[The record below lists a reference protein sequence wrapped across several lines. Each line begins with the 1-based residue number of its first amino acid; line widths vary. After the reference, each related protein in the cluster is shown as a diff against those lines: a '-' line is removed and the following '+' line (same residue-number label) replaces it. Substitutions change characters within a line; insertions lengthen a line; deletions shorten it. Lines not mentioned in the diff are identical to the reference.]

1 MPAGEELQAVLSK
14 HVTRDSLHR
23 FQWLLWKH
31 KKWFEEN
38 LGAYSSRLCSATI
51 HGLQDYCIASPG
63 RTGIFQSTH
72 PLTFPSPASQGK
84 GYETICFCSKITK
97 ANTSWDCCSTKC
109 VSTMMD
115 SRDGSMM
122 NILSRS
128 NLKTLGNNYVLT
140 FYKHRCHDLRNELL
154 SVGLGTGELLQ
165 KSWLLAGGLQRVM
178 FRTVF
183 IVGQFNVLS
192 PNSWETNPA
201 CVASPVQFSTQSFTL
216 AFGFAR
222 AKCIQLFR
230 VGHGLHGVHSPK
242 DTNPI
247 SQGNACDKIPGT
259 VHWWNSRGVSLNLL
273 PDLIRQHF
281 DLGFRRKLNQ

>member
-165 KSWLLAGGLQRVM
+165 KSWLEACNGSCLERCSLWDSSTFCPPIVERPIPRVWPPLSNFLRKASRWRLDSPGQSASNSFGSVMACMESTVQRTPTPFPKVTRATKYQGLSTDGIQEGSAL
-178 FRTVF
+178 T
-183 IVGQFNVLS
+183 
-192 PNSWETNPA
+192 
-201 CVASPVQFSTQSFTL
+201 FSLISSGNTL
-216 AFGFAR
+216 
-222 AKCIQLFR
+222 
-230 VGHGLHGVHSPK
+230 
-242 DTNPI
+242 T
-247 SQGNACDKIPGT
+247 
-259 VHWWNSRGVSLNLL
+259 
-273 PDLIRQHF
+273 
-281 DLGFRRKLNQ
+281 LGFDGSWTNN